1 MTADTLHN
9 KKLNKIVTEWF
20 IRRRK
25 LNTSVVFIIHFATPK
40 DIKLNFVDYF
50 IMKMSNKREKQ
61 FAYYHSSDIN
71 FRDFLNPYKKYT
83 ANPYSFFI
91 IDTTLA
97 SDNSSSFR
105 KNKL

>member
-1 MTADTLHN
+1 
-9 KKLNKIVTEWF
+9 
-20 IRRRK
+20 
-25 LNTSVVFIIHFATPK
+25 
-40 DIKLNFVDYF
+40 
-50 IMKMSNKREKQ
+50 MSNKREKQ